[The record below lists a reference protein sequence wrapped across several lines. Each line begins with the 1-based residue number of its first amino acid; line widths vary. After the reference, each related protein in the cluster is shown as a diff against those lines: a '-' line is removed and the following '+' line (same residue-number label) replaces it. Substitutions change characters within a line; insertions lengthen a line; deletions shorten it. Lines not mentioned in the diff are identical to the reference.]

1 MTFKIAPVAGLA
13 LLLAAPAALAM
24 DNLDANGDGLVT
36 FDELLAAVPTATEE
50 SFVAIDTNGDGALDA
65 DEYAAAEADGT
76 LPVSGG

>member
-1 MTFKIAPVAGLA
+1 MKLKI
-13 LLLAAPAALAM
+13 LAAAAIAVTLPATGAFAM
-24 DNLDANGDGLVT
+24 DTLDANGDGLVT
-36 FDELLAAVPTATEE
+36 YDELLAAVPTVTEE